1 MILTEANRKI
11 QEIDNES
18 KKEIVRERERGEDI
32 ATNQN
37 VIESQISQYVQLL
50 CIRWDVEDLVGNQV
64 NTILC
69 TLE

>member
-50 CIRWDVEDLVGNQV
+50 CIR
-64 NTILC
+64 
-69 TLE
+69 